1 MKILAIDTA
10 TPASSVA
17 LGREGRLEALAVQ
30 VDRRGHVGFLGEA
43 LDFCFARAG
52 WRPTDLDAVAVDVGP
67 GLFTGIR
74 AGLATAQGVAASVGV
89 PIVPATSLDAL
100 AFRAATGH
108 RHIWSVVDARKG
120 EVAVAPYRP
129 VPGGVVK
136 DGTSE
141 LMTPEE
147 FRATLDSDREDVL
160 VVGDWQALPPGW
172 QRGLHRV
179 KTGRP
184 RYPSADVLLEITELQ
199 ARRDDLS
206 SSPEVRPIYLR
217 QPDAAISWT
226 RFRTEGIWP
235 EG

>member
-1 MKILAIDTA
+1 M
-10 TPASSVA
+10 
-17 LGREGRLEALAVQ
+17 
-30 VDRRGHVGFLGEA
+30 
-43 LDFCFARAG
+43 
-52 WRPTDLDAVAVDVGP
+52 
-67 GLFTGIR
+67 
-74 AGLATAQGVAASVGV
+74 
-89 PIVPATSLDAL
+89 
-100 AFRAATGH
+100 
-108 RHIWSVVDARKG
+108 VDARKG